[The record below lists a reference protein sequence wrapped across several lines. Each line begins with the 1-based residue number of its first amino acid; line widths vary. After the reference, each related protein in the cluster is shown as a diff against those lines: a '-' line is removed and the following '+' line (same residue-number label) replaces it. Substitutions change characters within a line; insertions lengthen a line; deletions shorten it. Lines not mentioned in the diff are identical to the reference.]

1 MARKHDHSPA
11 LAELEDR
18 LSEHAVEGDAK
29 KIGVVFLEI
38 FRDKRTAKDLEHWLQ
53 QLALDLLRHKGSDK
67 GE

>member
-1 MARKHDHSPA
+1 MARKNNNSPA

-18 LSEHAVEGDAK
+18 LTEHAVEADVK

-38 FRDKRTAKDLEHWLQ
+38 FRDKRSAKDLEHWLQ
-53 QLALDLLRHKGSDK
+53 QLALDLLRDKGSDK